1 MGLFWGGGVAL
12 SVFFF
17 LFLAAALSLGNI
29 KARLTFERGMGGIKI
44 KSFFGEQQGAF
55 SMTVRSIA
63 AAKAPAPAKPKP
75 Q

>member
-1 MGLFWGGGVAL
+1 
-12 SVFFF
+12 
-17 LFLAAALSLGNI
+17 
-29 KARLTFERGMGGIKI
+29 MGGIKI